1 MSKFRNY
8 DNYEIYADGRIY
20 SYIRKKFLKPHTNKN
35 GYQIVHLTDNNGN
48 KKWYLLHRVVYE
60 TFSGEQ
66 IPECMQVNHRNEIK
80 TDNRF
85 FENLELVTPKQNCNF
100 GTRNSRISKGKING
114 KTSKRVGAFKN
125 DELVMVFKSTNE
137 AGRNGFDQ
145 GNVAKCCRNCYLR
158 EGNNVFKGFEWRY
171 I

>member
-8 DNYEIYADGRIY
+8 DNYEIYADGSIY
-20 SYIRKKFLKPHTNKN
+20 SYIRKKFLKPHTKKN
-35 GYQIVHLTDNNGN
+35 GYQIVHLTDNNG
-48 KKWYLLHRVVYE
+48 KRKWYFVHRIVWEAV
-60 TFSGEQ
+60 TGSPIPDGMQ
-66 IPECMQVNHRNEIK
+66 INHRNEIK
-80 TDNRF
+80 TANMIS
-85 FENLELVTPKQNCNF
+85 NLELVSPKQNCNF
-100 GTRNSRISKGKING
+100 GSRNARIAKAKING
-114 KTSKRVGAFKN
+114 KTSKQVGAFKN
-125 DELVMVFKSTNE
+125 DELVMVFKSTND